1 MLLLFRLTGKVQDIK
16 SEIRIPSHWSFSFP
30 SSPTTKPVRT
40 FHHRWDHRNED
51 SSLHPFPM
59 AALTNFHRCN
69 GFSHS
74 THLMIS
80 LWAWDIPKSGC
91 RAVSVPSVSVPLPS
105 GLPPPQCNLLFYP
118 HGLCEPQDP
127 DTIHSKICDRTGAI
141 SKVMFSGS
149 REQNVGHLV
158 TLCSSSQLKKLL
170 SKTNFKGINVI
181 TFKGREFGKSGG
193 AERLLTF

>member
-1 MLLLFRLTGKVQDIK
+1 MRHSKVRMQG
-16 SEIRIPSHWSFSFP
+16 SQCSFSFCAF
-30 SSPTTKPVRT
+30 TVRT
-40 FHHRWDHRNED
+40 STSTVQ
-51 SSLHPFPM
+51 SSL
-59 AALTNFHRCN
+59 L
-69 GFSHS
+69 
-74 THLMIS
+74 
-80 LWAWDIPKSGC
+80 
-91 RAVSVPSVSVPLPS
+91 
-105 GLPPPQCNLLFYP
+105 P
-118 HGLCEPQDP
+118 HGLCESPDP

-141 SKVMFSGS
+141 SKVMFSGF